1 MNTIDAWKIVG
12 NQPKWALRN
21 MVKALEMLPALN
33 TPEDNER
40 LQAAK
45 IAVKT
50 NNPRYEV

>member
-1 MNTIDAWKIVG
+1 MNTKQAWRIVG

-21 MVKALEMLPALN
+21 MITALETWPDIN
-33 TPEDNER
+33 TPANNER

-50 NNPRYEV
+50 NNPRYEA